1 MLLVLSGMNPWRSYK
16 ARARGFVSITS
27 NLTLEHPQAIA
38 FSLIADNSAD
48 PTPWPRAASPTKM
61 PSINSVP
68 GCRGRSS
75 MDRTRPR
82 QNPPI
87 IPYAA
92 QSSLKPPPMN
102 EPLLVLKPAT
112 TSDTNQSAVARNGAN
127 RVAGI
132 SNEIEKSESLF
143 FGFHNRK
150 QLAFERFPEQ
160 SNGHIS
166 LPCLKAIDNRKN
178 LFFCHKTSR
187 THSKTH
193 VCTRRRFIKNYSWLG
208 IHHLE
213 CFQLCPKLGVNQT
226 SYRKNVGL
234 GRNHAVV
241 LGHPVLGK
249 PKRET
254 HDTFSRTPRLCRCKI
269 QPAQGGLETFP
280 PRKVLGSLWT
290 ALYHLS
296 DLS

>member
-112 TSDTNQSAVARNGAN
+112 PIKVPSLARNGAN

-160 SNGHIS
+160 TNGHIS

-178 LFFCHKTSR
+178 LFFCHKTSK

-193 VCTRRRFIKNYSWLG
+193 VCTRRRFIKDYSGLG
-208 IHHLE
+208 IPHIGYP
-213 CFQLCPKLGVNQT
+213 LCSRDVNMLGWRTRHPIPK
-226 SYRKNVGL
+226 
-234 GRNHAVV
+234 A
-241 LGHPVLGK
+241 
-249 PKRET
+249 
-254 HDTFSRTPRLCRCKI
+254 
-269 QPAQGGLETFP
+269 
-280 PRKVLGSLWT
+280 GST
-290 ALYHLS
+290 TRAP
-296 DLS
+296 